1 MTIPKKTK
9 VTGKLGESLRNEAQ
23 PGIVIPLVKNMLLAK
38 HGPDS
43 TRRTDVIHP
52 SEMAKPNWCARAT
65 WLRITGQLTPPVEKF
80 DFFQQ
85 NIFGEGNTIHAKWQ
99 GWLADTGQLWGDWE
113 CQLCHCVYEGTSAS
127 PPTRDLVE
135 SGDWEPGTAWYC
147 PLGYGEPLA
156 HMWEYKEV
164 SMQYGLVNGHSD
176 GALLESTCLLEIKS
190 VGLGSIRIDAPEFL
204 SRYQDHGK
212 TDLTGLWNG
221 LERPLKSHLK
231 QGDVYLWL
239 ANKLGLPFD
248 KIVYLYE
255 FKANQLVKEFTI
267 SYNEE
272 RVQPLIDKVN
282 LIEAAM
288 ANNTAVPCSIS
299 QQGCDQCR
307 AVKPRKVRNVV
318 RS

>member
-1 MTIPKKTK
+1 M
-9 VTGKLGESLRNEAQ
+9 RNEAQ

-38 HGPDS
+38 HGPDL

-52 SEMAKPNWCARAT
+52 SEMAKSNWCARAT
-65 WLRITGQLTPPVEKF
+65 WLRITGKLTPPVEKF

-99 GWLADTGQLWGDWE
+99 GWLADTGQLWGSWKCLVCGSIADNTDNPKRYFTHT
-113 CQLCHCVYEGTSAS
+113 CHGGFDAYPHTWDYQEV
-127 PPTRDLVE
+127 
-135 SGDWEPGTAWYC
+135 
-147 PLGYGEPLA
+147 
-156 HMWEYKEV
+156 HMTH
-164 SMQYGLVNGHSD
+164 GLVYGHSD
-176 GALLESTCLLEIKS
+176 GALLDPHCLIEIKS

-212 TDLTGLWNG
+212 TDLTGLWKG

-239 ANKLGLPFD
+239 ANKIGLPFD

-267 SYNEE
+267 PYNEE

-282 LIEAAM
+282 LIEYAV
-288 ANNTAVPCSIS
+288 ANNTEVPCSIS

-318 RS
+318 R

>member
-1 MTIPKKTK
+1 MTIPRMTR
-9 VTGKLGESLRNEAQ
+9 VTGKLGESLRTDAQ

-38 HGPDS
+38 HGPDLE
-43 TRRTDVIHP
+43 RRTDVVHP

-65 WLRITGQLTPPVEKF
+65 WLRIKGDLIPPVEKF

-99 GWLADTGQLWGDWE
+99 GWLADTGQLWGSWKCKTCGIYADN
-113 CQLCHCVYEGTSAS
+113 TNK
-127 PPTRDLVE
+127 PE
-135 SGDWEPGTAWYC
+135 SYFTHPCLHEETHLD
-147 PLGYGEPLA
+147 
-156 HMWEYKEV
+156 WEYKEV
-164 SMQYGLVNGHSD
+164 HMMHGLVAGHSD
-176 GALLESTCLLEIKS
+176 GALLEANCLIEIKS

-204 SRYQDHGK
+204 ARYQKDGK
-212 TDLTGLWNG
+212 TDLTGLWKG

-239 ANKLGLPFD
+239 ANKIGLPFD

-267 SYNEE
+267 PYNEE
-272 RVQPLIDKVN
+272 RVKPLIDKVD
-282 LIEAAM
+282 LIEDAIEND
-288 ANNTAVPCSIS
+288 NNVPCSIS

-307 AVKPRKVRNVV
+307 AEKPRRVRNVV
-318 RS
+318 R